1 MEEDTQLQLVQLQ
14 NLNSQIYHMIDKL
27 KTELAQLR
35 EEIDRLKHIIL
46 MLDRAA
52 DARDR
57 SYQSLVALHVHLI
70 NLYNNKYK

>member
-14 NLNSQIYHMIDKL
+14 NINSQLYYMMDKL
-27 KTELAQLR
+27 KQEIAQLK
-35 EEIDRLKHIIL
+35 EDIDRLKHIIL

-57 SYQSLVALHVHLI
+57 SYQSLFALHVNLLK
-70 NLYNNKYK
+70 LYNNKYK

>member
-14 NLNSQIYHMIDKL
+14 NLNYQLYSMIDRL
-27 KTELAQLR
+27 KQEIAQLK

-57 SYQSLVALHVHLI
+57 SYQSLFALHVNLI